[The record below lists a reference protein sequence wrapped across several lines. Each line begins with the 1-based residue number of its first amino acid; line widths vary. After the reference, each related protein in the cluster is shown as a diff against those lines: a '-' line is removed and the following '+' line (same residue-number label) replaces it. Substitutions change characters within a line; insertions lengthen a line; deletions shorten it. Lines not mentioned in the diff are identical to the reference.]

1 MINPLQ
7 QAFDLYPP
15 SPLTDRVRMYYSLL
29 GELLAL
35 TSEYLHSIENDII
48 ENDISYEEIEAIEY
62 LIDFYT
68 EYAGIYKK
76 LTATYEHNEQDF
88 KDFQSINNEA
98 TVQGIKTAIYYT
110 QEEIQYFKNYYNS
123 LSKEEKT
130 RRYENVEVVLKFNS
144 YIQMEKDVKIIII
157 DDIYIKPKPRRYK
170 K

>member
-15 SPLTDRVRMYYSLL
+15 SPLTDRVRGYYSLL

-35 TSEYLHSIENDII
+35 TSEYLHSIENDIS
-48 ENDISYEEIEAIEY
+48 NEEIEAIEY

-98 TVQGIKTAIYYT
+98 TVQGIKTAIYYS
-110 QEEIQYFKNYYNS
+110 QEHIQYFQQYYS
-123 LSKEEKT
+123 GLSKEEKT

-144 YIQMEKDVKIIII
+144 YIQMELDVKIILI